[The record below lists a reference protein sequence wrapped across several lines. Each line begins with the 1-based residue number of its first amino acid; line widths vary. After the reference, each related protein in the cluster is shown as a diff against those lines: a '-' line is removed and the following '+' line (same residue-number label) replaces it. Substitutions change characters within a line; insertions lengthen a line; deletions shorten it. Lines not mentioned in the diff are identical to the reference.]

1 MAICGN
7 LSDVI
12 RDYKG
17 SHIDFTKNGECSN
30 CGQCCSNFLPMPSS
44 EVKRIKRY
52 IEKNR
57 IVEQKTLFPTSDI
70 TIDMTCPFR
79 SEKSRSCLIYDVRP
93 TICRMF
99 QCNQS
104 KPTVDQRKE
113 LMHKKY
119 DVVDMRAEFYG
130 HESKF
135 GFLFGGK
142 NDG

>member
-1 MAICGN
+1 MSVCGS
-7 LSDVI
+7 LDEVISSYKSDP
-12 RDYKG
+12 
-17 SHIDFTKNGECSN
+17 IDFTKNGSCSN

-52 IEKNR
+52 VEKNR
-57 IVEQKTLFPTSDI
+57 ITEQTNLFPTSNR

-79 SEKSRSCLIYDVRP
+79 SEKIRGCLIYEVRP

-99 QCNQS
+99 QCNQP
-104 KPTVDQRKE
+104 KPTVAQRKE

-142 NDG
+142 NE